1 MQKRSI
7 SALAFVSF
15 AALATTAAAEA
26 IVGHAAPS
34 FTATDSNGKTRSLDE
49 FKGKAVVLEWWNPGC
64 PFVGKHYGSGNMQ
77 RLQKEWISKGV
88 VWLTIDSS
96 APGQQ
101 GQCQQGQVDGE
112 RVNAYM
118 KQRGAAPTAVLLDPE
133 GTTGRAYGAKTTPH
147 MFVIDGKGTL
157 VYAGGIDDKP
167 STDEAD
173 VPTAHNYVAA
183 ALEELAGGKPV
194 TTKTSQPYGCGV
206 KYRR

>member
-1 MQKRSI
+1 MQKRSV

-26 IVGHAAPS
+26 VVGHEAPA
-34 FTATDSNGKTRSLDE
+34 FTATDSNGKTRSLGE
-49 FKGKAVVLEWWNPGC
+49 FKGKAIVLEWWNPGC
-64 PFVGKHYGSGNMQ
+64 PFVGKHYASGNMQ
-77 RLQKEWISKGV
+77 RLQKKWISSGV

-96 APGQQ
+96 APG
-101 GQCQQGQVDGE
+101 QQGQVDGE

-118 KQRGAAPTAVLLDPE
+118 KQRGAAPTAVLLDPA

-147 MFVIDGKGTL
+147 MFVIDGEGTL
-157 VYAGGIDDKP
+157 VYAGGIDDRP

-173 VPTAHNYVAA
+173 VPAAHNYVAA
-183 ALEELAGGKPV
+183 ALEDLAAGKPV
-194 TTKTSQPYGCGV
+194 TTKTSQPYGCAV